1 MLELGDIQGILGG
14 SVAAGL
20 TLLGLHSRL
29 KRVENGQVS
38 KEACTL
44 IQARVHGDIKHI
56 KEGQDRVERKV
67 DELVRN
73 GKKKT

>member
-1 MLELGDIQGILGG
+1 MLELGDMQGVLGG
-14 SVAAGL
+14 GVAAVL

-29 KRVENGQVS
+29 RRVENGQVS

-44 IQARVHGDIKHI
+44 IRAGIRGDIKHI

-73 GKKKT
+73 GKKTS